1 MIVNSL
7 NVLITGATGYMGTR
21 LAGRLI
27 ARGHHVSGVARE
39 ASRGKLPSGCEP
51 IIANVLDAET
61 WKRHLRPDH
70 TIVHLVGTPHPSP
83 AKAREFVEIDLR
95 SVKEAVAAA
104 RFAGIERF
112 VYVSVA
118 HPAPAMRTY
127 IEVRR
132 QCEAIIRDAGLAAT
146 ILRPWYVLGP
156 GHRWPI
162 ALVPFYKIA
171 KLIPASAESAR
182 RLGLLRIDDMLAALV
197 DAVEHPP
204 AAPRI
209 LDVPAIR
216 ACGRVNS
223 TPTVAPLPE

>member
-1 MIVNSL
+1 MIVNPL

-27 ARGHHVSGVARE
+27 ARGHHVSGIARE
-39 ASRGKLPSGCEP
+39 TSRGKLPPGCEP
-51 IIANVLDAET
+51 IIANALDAET

-95 SVKEAVAAA
+95 SVKEAVTAA
-104 RFAGIERF
+104 RFAGIEHF
-112 VYVSVA
+112 VYVSAA
-118 HPAPAMRTY
+118 HPAPAMRAY
-127 IEVRR
+127 IEVRC

-156 GHRWPI
+156 GHRWPV

-171 KLIPASAESAR
+171 ELIPASAESAR
-182 RLGLLRIDDMLAALV
+182 RLGLVRIDDMLAALV

-204 AAPRI
+204 AGTRI

-216 ACGRVNS
+216 ACGRVK
-223 TPTVAPLPE
+223 

>member
-21 LAGRLI
+21 LAGHLI
-27 ARGHHVSGVARE
+27 ARGHHVSGIARE
-39 ASRGKLPSGCEP
+39 ASRRKLPPGCKP
-51 IIANVLDAET
+51 IIANALDAET

-104 RFAGIERF
+104 RFAGIEHF
-112 VYVSVA
+112 IYVSVA
-118 HPAPAMRTY
+118 HPAPAMRAY
-127 IEVRR
+127 IQVRSE
-132 QCEAIIRDAGLAAT
+132 CEATIRDAGLKAT

-162 ALVPFYKIA
+162 ALIPFYKIA
-171 KLIPASAESAR
+171 ELIPASSEGAR
-182 RLGLLRIDDMLAALV
+182 RLGLLRIDDMLSALV

-204 AAPRI
+204 ADIRI
-209 LDVPAIR
+209 LEVPAIR
-216 ACGRVNS
+216 ACGRVN
-223 TPTVAPLPE
+223 